1 MSYPITYQKLFDNAG
16 AGPKLREDIVPK
28 TIARSNEVVKHT
40 EAQSLTTTQQK
51 QALANIGAVSY
62 LNNTLTKA
70 QSARARTNIDAQSAS
85 ELTTALSE
93 LIKEYGGTVP
103 S

>member
-28 TIARSNEVVKHT
+28 TIARSNEVVKYT
-40 EAQSLTTTQQK
+40 EAQSLTTTNKTQ
-51 QALANIGAVSY
+51 
-62 LNNTLTKA
+62 
-70 QSARARTNIDAQSAS
+70 ARTNIDAQSAS

-93 LIKEYGGTVP
+93 LITEYGGTVP